1 MRRKFNNKTMIAITT
16 LNTIIEALHNYGY
29 RCVGEKDTNIIFAKP
44 MGYSVIS
51 AEIIQNK
58 SNFKLEMTLL
68 VKNTDGENLVWTSE
82 KYKLVDVEYID
93 AYYLYII
100 HLIMDFEAS
109 ILDGKFAWEVN
120 RNKRFD
126 FTENTKLLNEYI
138 F

>member
-1 MRRKFNNKTMIAITT
+1 MIAITII
-16 LNTIIEALHNYGY
+16 NTIIEALHNYGY

-44 MGYSVIS
+44 IGYSVIS

-58 SNFKLEMTLL
+58 SNFKLEMTLI

-82 KYKLVDVEYID
+82 KNTLENIKNDEE
-93 AYYLYII
+93 YYLNVMQT
-100 HLIMDFEAS
+100 IMDFEAS

>member
-1 MRRKFNNKTMIAITT
+1 MKIKSE
-16 LNTIIEALHNYGY
+16 IIEALRNYSY
-29 RCVGEKDTNIIFAKP
+29 RCVGQKDDIIVFAKP
-44 MGYSVIS
+44 LGYSLIY
-51 AEIIQNK
+51 ANIIQDNK
-58 SNFKLEMTLL
+58 ETKLEMSLI
-68 VKNTDGENLVWTSE
+68 VKGNDGENLVWTSE
-82 KYKLVDVEYID
+82 KYKLVDVESID

>member
-1 MRRKFNNKTMIAITT
+1 MIAITT
-16 LNTIIEALHNYGY
+16 INTIIEALHNYGY

-58 SNFKLEMTLL
+58 SNFKLEMTLI

-82 KYKLVDVEYID
+82 KNTLENIKNDEE
-93 AYYLYII
+93 YYLNVMQT
-100 HLIMDFEAS
+100 IMDFEAS

>member
-1 MRRKFNNKTMIAITT
+1 MSIRTE
-16 LNTIIEALHNYGY
+16 IIEALHNYSY
-29 RCVGEKDTNIIFAKP
+29 RCVGKKDNIIIFAKP
-44 MGYSVIS
+44 IGYSVVT

-58 SNFKLEMTLL
+58 SNFKLEMILI

-82 KYKLVDVEYID
+82 KNTLENIKNDEE
-93 AYYLYII
+93 YYLNVMQT
-100 HLIMDFEAS
+100 IMDFEAS

-126 FTENTKLLNEYI
+126 FRENTKCLNSLND

>member
-58 SNFKLEMTLL
+58 SNFKLEMTLI

-82 KYKLVDVEYID
+82 KNTLENIKNDEE
-93 AYYLYII
+93 YYLNVMQT
-100 HLIMDFEAS
+100 IMDFEAS